1 MRRRGDS
8 LQARLLRALQRA
20 PEGPALS
27 FATEG
32 GDYPWR
38 SMAQVLRRAA
48 GAAERLREAGLKPGR
63 ACVVA
68 LPSGEDSAAATLGAL
83 LLNALP
89 LQAAPP
95 SLQSAPTSSLSG
107 ILQGVVERA
116 RAQVLVQE
124 AAPAG
129 PAPRGL
135 RVLTPD
141 ALAGEA
147 DPERVSPGLPR
158 GEDVAAYQLT
168 SGTTGFPRICVW
180 KQRGVLAALDGMAR
194 AMALSPSDVCFNWTP
209 LYHDMGLVNNF
220 LLCLTA
226 GVPLAMMAP
235 QDFVRRPSSWL
246 LGLERVEATL
256 TWSPNF
262 GFALAAQRAEE
273 SELSGV
279 RLDRVRA
286 FWNAAERIHLKT
298 MEDFYAR
305 FSPYGVSWEA
315 LKTNFGCAENV
326 GGATFSD
333 PEGPLVF
340 ERLDPVRLQRGVAAP
355 AADGAGVPVVSAGR
369 PNPGLRI
376 RILSPRGRALP
387 DGRVGEIA
395 LSTPSRMVGYL
406 GDAASTRKAVRGRHL
421 VPGDLGYLR
430 RGELFWVGRSSERIS
445 VHGRKLDPSDFEAVL
460 HAVRDVRPG
469 CFAAFGVDDAR
480 RGTQRVVLVTEV
492 KQPLRRPQ
500 EAIQGEIRRQ
510 AYGLLGIDLREVLL
524 AAPGALVKTS
534 SGKRRHRHFRQLYE
548 RGDLAPLLLG
558 AIASTAI
565 TRSIDGFC
573 TSLAVR

>member
-1 MRRRGDS
+1 M
-8 LQARLLRALQRA
+8 
-20 PEGPALS
+20 
-27 FATEG
+27 
-32 GDYPWR
+32 
-38 SMAQVLRRAA
+38 LRRAA
-48 GAAERLREAGLKPGR
+48 FAAQGLRDAGLKPGG

-68 LPSGEDSAAATLGAL
+68 LPSGEDSAAVTLGAL
-83 LLNALP
+83 LLNARP

-95 SLQSAPTSSLSG
+95 SLQAAATSSLSR
-107 ILQGVVERA
+107 ILQGVVSRA

-124 AAPAG
+124 AAPQG

-135 RVLTPD
+135 SVLAPGS
-141 ALAGEA
+141 LSGEA

-180 KQRGVLAALDGMAR
+180 KHKGVLAALDGMAK
-194 AMALSPSDVCFNWTP
+194 AMALSPDDVCFNWTP

-220 LLCLTA
+220 LLCMTG

-235 QDFVRRPSSWL
+235 QDFVRQPSTWL
-246 LGLERVEATL
+246 RGLEAAGATL

-273 SELSGV
+273 SELSGL

-305 FSPYGVSWEA
+305 FSPYGVRWEA

-333 PEGPLVF
+333 PRGPLVF
-340 ERLDPVRLQRGVAAP
+340 ERLDPARLQRGVAVK

-376 RILSPRGRALP
+376 RILSPRGKVLP

-395 LSTPSRMVGYL
+395 LVTPSRLAGYL
-406 GDAASTRKAVRGRHL
+406 DDAASTRRAIRGRYL

-430 RGELFWVGRSSERIS
+430 GRELFWVGRSSERIS

-460 HAVRDVRPG
+460 QPIRDVRPG

-492 KQPLRRPQ
+492 KQPMRRAP

-524 AAPGALVKTS
+524 AAPGSLAKTS
-534 SGKRRHRHFRQLYE
+534 SGKRRHRHFRELYE
-548 RGDLAPLLLG
+548 AGQLAPLLVPSKTNEANARNPG
-558 AIASTAI
+558 
-565 TRSIDGFC
+565 
-573 TSLAVR
+573 

>member
-1 MRRRGDS
+1 
-8 LQARLLRALQRA
+8 
-20 PEGPALS
+20 
-27 FATEG
+27 
-32 GDYPWR
+32 
-38 SMAQVLRRAA
+38 
-48 GAAERLREAGLKPGR
+48 
-63 ACVVA
+63 
-68 LPSGEDSAAATLGAL
+68 
-83 LLNALP
+83 
-89 LQAAPP
+89 
-95 SLQSAPTSSLSG
+95 
-107 ILQGVVERA
+107 
-116 RAQVLVQE
+116 
-124 AAPAG
+124 
-129 PAPRGL
+129 
-135 RVLTPD
+135 
-141 ALAGEA
+141 
-147 DPERVSPGLPR
+147 
-158 GEDVAAYQLT
+158 
-168 SGTTGFPRICVW
+168 
-180 KQRGVLAALDGMAR
+180 VLAALDGMAR
-194 AMALSPSDVCFNWTP
+194 AMALATEDVCFNWTP

-226 GVPLAMMAP
+226 GLPLAMMAP
-235 QDFVRRPSSWL
+235 QDFVRQPSSWL
-246 LGLERVEATL
+246 RGLERAGATL

-305 FSPYGVSWEA
+305 FAPYGVSWEA

-333 PEGPLVF
+333 PGGPLVF
-340 ERLDPVRLQRGVAAP
+340 EKLDPVRLQRGAAVP
-355 AADGAGVPVVSAGR
+355 ALDGAGVPVVSAGR
-369 PNPGLRI
+369 PNPGLRV
-376 RILSPRGRALP
+376 RILSPRGRPLP

-395 LSTPSRMVGYL
+395 LQTPSRMVGYL
-406 GDAASTRKAVRGRHL
+406 DDAASTRRAVRGRHL

-430 RGELFWVGRSSERIS
+430 KGELFWVGRSSERIS

-480 RGTQRVVLVTEV
+480 RGTQRVVIVTEV
-492 KQPLRRPQ
+492 KQPLRRPP

-524 AAPGALVKTS
+524 AAPGTLAKTS

-548 RGDLAPLLLG
+548 RGELTSFLLG
-558 AIASTAI
+558 AGGPGQLIGNETNA
-565 TRSIDGFC
+565 RKPG
-573 TSLAVR
+573 